1 MGVKKSRALSNTV
14 VYIIM
19 TIMALIIIYP
29 VFYALCGSLKT
40 NLQLMSGESLL
51 PTTWEFQNFI
61 EVWKKANF
69 AQYTFNS
76 LFICFFSTLGA
87 VLLSSLTAFCIER
100 CDFPGR
106 KFVKNLYLMTMF
118 IALGAVTLRPLYTLA
133 VNVGIQNSLW
143 PIILIT
149 IGAQGSNVFL
159 VSKFIAGL
167 PKELDE
173 AAIIDGCG
181 PFRLFWQV
189 LLPLL
194 KPNASIYVCCDW
206 RSSPIIGLTLK
217 EYFRLQNRITWQRE
231 KGRGAQH
238 NWKNGM
244 EDIWFATRTDDY
256 TFHVDAVKMRRR
268 VRAPYRAD
276 GQPKDWEDTPDGKFR
291 NTCPSNFW
299 DDISVPYWSMP
310 ENTAHPTQKPEK
322 LLAKLIL
329 ASSDPGGIVLDPF
342 AGSGSTAVT
351 ARKLGRRFVAIER
364 SEQYCAWAEKRL
376 EMAADNPAIQGY
388 ADGVFWERN
397 AGRLPR

>member
-1 MGVKKSRALSNTV
+1 MKAERNKTIDFLPQDAPEYLARCLRVAQDVPLDAVCDRTICGDTFQVAPHLPRGFADLLIVDPPYNLTKEFAGGAFRRMTDANYAAFTRA
-14 VYIIM
+14 
-19 TIMALIIIYP
+19 
-29 VFYALCGSLKT
+29 
-40 NLQLMSGESLL
+40 
-51 PTTWEFQNFI
+51 WI
-61 EVWKKANF
+61 E
-69 AQYTFNS
+69 
-76 LFICFFSTLGA
+76 L
-87 VLLSSLTAFCIER
+87 
-100 CDFPGR
+100 
-106 KFVKNLYLMTMF
+106 
-118 IALGAVTLRPLYTLA
+118 
-133 VNVGIQNSLW
+133 
-143 PIILIT
+143 
-149 IGAQGSNVFL
+149 
-159 VSKFIAGL
+159 
-167 PKELDE
+167 
-173 AAIIDGCG
+173 
-181 PFRLFWQV
+181 

-231 KGRGAQH
+231 KGRGARH

-329 ASSDPGGIVLDPF
+329 ASSAPGGIVLDPF

-376 EMAADNPAIQGY
+376 EMAADNPTIQGY

>member
-1 MGVKKSRALSNTV
+1 MQKAARNKTIATPPEEGAEYLARCLTPDALEPGAPV
-14 VYIIM
+14 RDV
-19 TIMALIIIYP
+19 TINGDM
-29 VFYALCGSLKT
+29 
-40 NLQLMSGESLL
+40 
-51 PTTWEFQNFI
+51 
-61 EVWKKANF
+61 
-69 AQYTFNS
+69 
-76 LFICFFSTLGA
+76 
-87 VLLSSLTAFCIER
+87 
-100 CDFPGR
+100 
-106 KFVKNLYLMTMF
+106 
-118 IALGAVTLRPLYTLA
+118 LA
-133 VNVGIQNSLW
+133 VCPRRPRAS
-143 PIILIT
+143 
-149 IGAQGSNVFL
+149 
-159 VSKFIAGL
+159 AGL
-167 PKELDE
+167 VIADPPYNLRKSYNGSVFSRKSAEEYEEYTRTWL
-173 AAIIDGCG
+173 AAV
-181 PFRLFWQV
+181 R
-189 LLPLL
+189 PLL
-194 KPNASIYVCCDW
+194 KEDGSIYVCCDW

-231 KGRGAQH
+231 KGRGALH
-238 NWKNGM
+238 NWQNGM

-376 EMAADNPAIQGY
+376 EMAAENPAIQGY

>member
-1 MGVKKSRALSNTV
+1 MIVDPPYNLTKNFSGGGFRRTTDANYAAFTRA
-14 VYIIM
+14 
-19 TIMALIIIYP
+19 
-29 VFYALCGSLKT
+29 
-40 NLQLMSGESLL
+40 
-51 PTTWEFQNFI
+51 WI
-61 EVWKKANF
+61 E
-69 AQYTFNS
+69 
-76 LFICFFSTLGA
+76 L
-87 VLLSSLTAFCIER
+87 
-100 CDFPGR
+100 
-106 KFVKNLYLMTMF
+106 
-118 IALGAVTLRPLYTLA
+118 
-133 VNVGIQNSLW
+133 
-143 PIILIT
+143 
-149 IGAQGSNVFL
+149 
-159 VSKFIAGL
+159 
-167 PKELDE
+167 
-173 AAIIDGCG
+173 
-181 PFRLFWQV
+181 

-194 KPNASIYVCCDW
+194 KPDASVYVCCDW
-206 RSSPIIGLTLK
+206 RSSPIVGLTLK

-231 KGRGAQH
+231 KGRGAQR

-256 TFHVDAVKMRRR
+256 TFHIDAVKVRRR
-268 VRAPYRAD
+268 VRAPYRTD
-276 GQPKDWEDTPDGKFR
+276 GQPKDWEETPDGRFR

-351 ARKLGRRFVAIER
+351 AKKLGRRFVAIER

-376 EMAADNPAIQGY
+376 ELAETTPAIQGY